1 MNYWTNE
8 LKGYVPRVLIFL
20 SIIILYQLVSKRTLQ
35 GALAAGREREGEPA
49 TTSLEFED
57 LHRKSRCKMLIGG
70 DDISN
75 DVITLGTCFQ
85 CLSDI
90 RRLRALYPIGAYTT
104 GIEKALRNKLQQC
117 LLYQVLFLFLLYQ
130 ALFFLFLIKVRHN
143 KSNSI

>member
-8 LKGYVPRVLIFL
+8 LKGYVTRVFNI
-20 SIIILYQLVSKRTLQ
+20 SQNNNIIVACEQALQ
-35 GALAAGREREGEPA
+35 GALAAGREREGEFA
-49 TTSLEFED
+49 TTSLEFEY
-57 LHRKSRCKMLIGG
+57 LHQKSRCKMLIGG

-104 GIEKALRNKLQQC
+104 GIEKALRNKLWQC
-117 LLYQVLFLFLLYQ
+117 LLYQVLHLRLFNQ
-130 ALFFLFLIKVRHN
+130 GSTSHN
-143 KSNSI
+143 KLNSI

>member
-1 MNYWTNE
+1 MSYWTNE
-8 LKGYVPRVLIFL
+8 LKGYVTRVLIFL

-35 GALAAGREREGEPA
+35 SALAAGWEREGELA
-49 TTSLEFED
+49 TTSLEFEY

-104 GIEKALRNKLQQC
+104 GIEKALRNKLWQC
-117 LLYQVLFLFLLYQ
+117 LLYQILHLRLFNQ
-130 ALFFLFLIKVRHN
+130 GSTSHN
-143 KSNSI
+143 KLNSI